1 MFATKKRPDGPPSIL
16 GSSNF
21 GGIEEKSEDEKL
33 KSFLAEQLAKQLVL
47 RGMKDIDDWELH
59 KIVYSIAEKS
69 ALDNGTLAPP
79 PKNRPAPPPS
89 QASAPISQDYFN
101 YQHLQGYQMQPPAT
115 M

>member
-1 MFATKKRPDGPPSIL
+1 MESTYREEKDLID
-16 GSSNF
+16 
-21 GGIEEKSEDEKL
+21 EEKSENDKL

-79 PKNRPAPPPS
+79 PKNRPAPPPMT
-89 QASAPISQDYFN
+89 QAEDYYN
-101 YQHLQGYQMQPPAT
+101 YQHLQGYQIQPNPAK
-115 M
+115 